1 MRILLVED
9 DTAITIGLQYSLE
22 REGYD
27 VLIAKN
33 VNEALQLLQSHPFH
47 FVIID
52 IGLPDGN
59 GFQVCLEAKKRHLPV
74 LFLSAQDEE
83 ATIVKGLDL
92 GGDDYVTKPFRLQE
106 LLSRIRSI
114 LRRYQTSRQEDIL
127 VGDLIIN
134 QKQGKVFRGQQE
146 IYLSALEYQ
155 LLLIFI
161 HHPNQIMTRMQLL
174 DALWDQKGQ
183 YVEDNTLSVTIRRL
197 REKIEKDDKEPQ
209 LLKTIRGLGYRM
221 EGFHES

>member
-1 MRILLVED
+1 M
-9 DTAITIGLQYSLE
+9 
-22 REGYD
+22 
-27 VLIAKN
+27 
-33 VNEALQLLQSHPFH
+33 
-47 FVIID
+47 
-52 IGLPDGN
+52 
-59 GFQVCLEAKKRHLPV
+59 PV

-197 REKIEKDDKEPQ
+197 REKIEKDDKDPQ

>member
-33 VNEALQLLQSHPFH
+33 VNEALQLLQSHPFL

-197 REKIEKDDKEPQ
+197 REKIEKDDKDPQ